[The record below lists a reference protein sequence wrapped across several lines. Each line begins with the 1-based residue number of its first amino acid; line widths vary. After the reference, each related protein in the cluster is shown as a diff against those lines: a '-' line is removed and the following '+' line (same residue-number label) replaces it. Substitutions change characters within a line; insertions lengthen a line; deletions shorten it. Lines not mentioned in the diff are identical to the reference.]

1 MNIQNQHCF
10 SINTSMGLS
19 LCQVTTEQAD
29 GEQVGRFGIG
39 FWPSLYLKYVKNGQ
53 KVCRY
58 EIIGE

>member
-1 MNIQNQHCF
+1 MNIQNQHFF

-29 GEQVGRFGIG
+29 GEQVGRFGM
-39 FWPSLYLKYVKNGQ
+39 LQNGQ